1 MELHSLEVRSG
12 DLYDAAFARA
22 ISADDSAV
30 MVMPAAEGV
39 VHRKQISDLA
49 LANRLPSIFFLR
61 EFVQS
66 GGLMSYGPDRSD
78 LFRHAAAYVDKILKG
93 ASPSDL
99 PVEQPTKFQLVIN
112 LKTAKALG
120 LTVPP
125 SMLTRADEVIEEAA
139 VFAAAHE
146 SGNGR

>member
-1 MELHSLEVRSG
+1 MELDSLEVRSG
-12 DLYDAAFARA
+12 DLFDAAFARA
-22 ISADDSAV
+22 LNADDSAV
-30 MVMPAAEGV
+30 MVMPAAEVV

-49 LANRLPSIFFLR
+49 LANRLPSIFFLP

-78 LFRHAAAYVDKILKG
+78 LFRRAAAYVDKILKG

-112 LKTAKALG
+112 LKTARALG
-120 LTVPP
+120 LVVPP
-125 SMLTRADEVIEEAA
+125 TLITRADEVIE
-139 VFAAAHE
+139 
-146 SGNGR
+146 

>member
-12 DLYDAAFARA
+12 DVFDAAFARA
-22 ISADDSAV
+22 ISADDNAV
-30 MVMPAAEGV
+30 MLMPAAEGV

-78 LFRHAAAYVDKILKG
+78 LFRRAAAYVDKILKG
-93 ASPSDL
+93 ANPGDL

-112 LKTAKALG
+112 LKTARALG
-120 LTVPP
+120 LVVPP
-125 SMLTRADEVIEEAA
+125 TLITRADEVIE
-139 VFAAAHE
+139 
-146 SGNGR
+146 